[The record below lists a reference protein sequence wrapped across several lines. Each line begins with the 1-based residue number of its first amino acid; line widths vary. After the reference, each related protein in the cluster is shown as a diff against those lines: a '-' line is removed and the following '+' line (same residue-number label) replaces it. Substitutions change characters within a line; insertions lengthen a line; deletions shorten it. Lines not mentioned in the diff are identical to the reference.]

1 MQANPKISV
10 IVPVYN
16 VEKFLPRCLDS
27 LLAQTFPDFEILL
40 IDDGSKD
47 RSGDICDKYALK
59 DQRIR
64 VFHKENGG
72 VASARQL
79 GVDEARGEYSIH
91 ADADDWIE
99 SNMLCD
105 MVDKIG
111 NADILVTDY
120 YHNSKLG
127 GQKYMRQKDCATSE
141 ELLEAIVKG
150 EVFGSLWH
158 KLLRRNLYQSIEFNT
173 DLTFCEDQLLLFKIL
188 TSYKCKVINL
198 HKAYYHYVYNDSSI
212 TQRTDREYFDNKIK
226 YEDYALQ
233 VLSPMC
239 FRHIRD
245 IFVLDRLRSYS
256 DPIQRK
262 IYTNSEFKVILGR
275 LPNAYTK
282 RYGVYFLFVKHIL
295 LLIQFFKVPVCLKK
309 ILVRCFR
316 FLKIL

>member
-1 MQANPKISV
+1 MNSLVTFIL
-10 IVPVYN
+10 PVYN
-16 VEKFLPRCLDS
+16 AESTIYRCLDS
-27 LLAQTFPDFEILL
+27 ILKQTYCDYEVI
-40 IDDGSKD
+40 IVDDGSID
-47 RSGDICDKYALK
+47 NSGKICDSYSLN
-59 DQRIR
+59 DNRFR
-64 VFHKENGG
+64 VVHKENAG

-79 GVDEARGEYSIH
+79 GVSLASGKYVIH
-91 ADADDWIE
+91 IDSDDWIE
-99 SNMLCD
+99 PNMLSD
-105 MVDKIG
+105 MMNEISD
-111 NADILVTDY
+111 ADILVSDY
-120 YHNSKLG
+120 YYNTKH
-127 GQKYMRQKDCATSE
+127 GQTYVRQVDCTTSE
-141 ELLEAIVKG
+141 ELLEKIIKG

-158 KLLRRNLYQSIEFNT
+158 KLIRRNLYQNIEFNT

-188 TSYKCKVINL
+188 TTYQCKVINL
-198 HKAYYHYVYNDSSI
+198 HQAYYHYECNEGSI
-212 TQRTDREYFDNKIK
+212 TQRTDRDYFDNKIK

-256 DPIQRK
+256 APIQRK

-295 LLIQFFKVPVCLKK
+295 LLIQFLKVPVCLKK
-309 ILVRCFR
+309 ILVRSFR

>member
-27 LLAQTFPDFEILL
+27 LLAQTFSDFELLL

-59 DQRIR
+59 DNRIR

-99 SNMLCD
+99 SNMLYD
-105 MVDKIG
+105 MMNAIS
-111 NADILVTDY
+111 NADILVSDY
-120 YHNSKLG
+120 YINTKH
-127 GQKYMRQKDCATSE
+127 GQTYVSQKDCTTSE
-141 ELLEAIVKG
+141 ELFEEIVKG
-150 EVFGSLWH
+150 KVFGSLWH
-158 KLLRRNLYQSIEFNT
+158 KLIRHNLYENIDFNT

-198 HKAYYHYVYNDSSI
+198 HKAYYHYVCNDSSI

-226 YEDYALQ
+226 YEL
-233 VLSPMC
+233 
-239 FRHIRD
+239 
-245 IFVLDRLRSYS
+245 
-256 DPIQRK
+256 
-262 IYTNSEFKVILGR
+262 
-275 LPNAYTK
+275 
-282 RYGVYFLFVKHIL
+282 
-295 LLIQFFKVPVCLKK
+295 
-309 ILVRCFR
+309 
-316 FLKIL
+316 

>member
-16 VEKFLPRCLDS
+16 VETFLPRCLDS

-99 SNMLCD
+99 SNMLSD
-105 MVDKIG
+105 MMNEISD
-111 NADILVTDY
+111 ADILVSDY
-120 YHNSKLG
+120 YYNTKH
-127 GQKYMRQKDCATSE
+127 GQTYVRQVDCTTSE
-141 ELLEAIVKG
+141 ELLEKIIKG

-158 KLLRRNLYQSIEFNT
+158 KLIRRNLYQNIKFNT

-188 TSYKCKVINL
+188 TTYKCKVINL
-198 HKAYYHYVYNDSSI
+198 HKAYYHYEYCDSSI

-226 YEDYALQ
+226 YEDYALR
-233 VLSPMC
+233 VLSPLS
-239 FRHIRD
+239 FRYIRD
-245 IFVLDRLRSYS
+245 FFVLDRLRSYS
-256 DPIQRK
+256 DPIRRE
-262 IYTNSEFKVILGR
+262 IYTNSEIRLIIGR
-275 LPNAYTK
+275 LPKSYDPKNRVNFIFIKY
-282 RYGVYFLFVKHIL
+282 IL
-295 LLIQFFKVPVCLKK
+295 LIIQFLKVPVYLKK
-309 ILVRCFR
+309 KLVSFFR